1 MDGRKGDLSVGEWG
15 SAGMDRTSIGK
26 GNFRDP
32 RKFFSDFCIDL

>member
-26 GNFRDP
+26 GESAMTFR
-32 RKFFSDFCIDL
+32 I